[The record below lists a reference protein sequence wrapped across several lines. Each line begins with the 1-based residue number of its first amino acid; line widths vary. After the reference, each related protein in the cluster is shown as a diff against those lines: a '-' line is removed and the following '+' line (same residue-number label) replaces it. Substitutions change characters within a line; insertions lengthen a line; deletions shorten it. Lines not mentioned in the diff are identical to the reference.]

1 MKLIARFFSSMILV
15 LTLIG
20 YTIAPSIAAESVR
33 FALDWIPYG
42 KHSGLFAGISQGFYA
57 KAGLDVKIQRGFG
70 ADTLKFLSG
79 GKADFIIA
87 ETDQLIVR
95 RSKGLIARTLG
106 MFHDKSLFV
115 IYSLKGTGIR
125 DPTISKGRPSA
136 GPATR
141 WTASFSPSL
150 PKRSGLQMTRSPGRP
165 WTTRP

>member
-79 GKADFIIA
+79 GKADLQRVHQQRGPKG
-87 ETDQLIVR
+87 EGR
-95 RSKGLIARTLG
+95 RN
-106 MFHDKSLFV
+106 
-115 IYSLKGTGIR
+115 
-125 DPTISKGRPSA
+125 RPA
-136 GPATR
+136 HRPAKQR
-141 WTASFSPSL
+141 ADRENPRHV
-150 PKRSGLQMTRSPGRP
+150 PR
-165 WTTRP
+165 